1 LTQRK
6 KEAAAQQASLE
17 AATAE
22 VHSLTQKLAAAD
34 AALAAHQAEIESL
47 RKAATTHAAVSSLIS
62 IERTRIII
70 R

>member
-22 VHSLTQKLAAAD
+22 GHAFSQKLAAAD
-34 AALAAHQAEIESL
+34 DSLATHQAEIESL
-47 RKAATTHAAVSSLIS
+47 RKAATTHATVRL
-62 IERTRIII
+62 
-70 R
+70 